1 MRFTVLEAWGWLEM
15 YYLSRVRKVLKVPP
29 NMMYEG
35 RSLKEVALELLR
47 KDFVEGLEGRNDEDL
62 GIILSVD
69 NLEILSQGI
78 IVPGDPRIYVEVE
91 FDVLSYK
98 PVLNEVVRGKVI
110 DVKNFGLFVN
120 IGPVEGLVH
129 KTQIMD
135 EPVKYDPSRNAFIG
149 VKTNRIVELGD
160 VVRARVVQISTK
172 SGWVKVGLTMRQ
184 PFLGK
189 EDWIEA
195 EKAKVAES

>member
-1 MRFTVLEAWGWLEM
+1 M
-15 YYLSRVRKVLKVPP
+15 YYLSRVRKVLKIPP
-29 NMMYEG
+29 SMMYEG
-35 RSLKEVALELLR
+35 RDVKEVALELLR

-69 NLEILSQGI
+69 NIEVLSQGI
-78 IVPGDPRIYVEVE
+78 IVPGDPRIYMEVE

-98 PVLNEVVRGKVI
+98 PILNEVVRGKVI

-135 EPVKYDPSRNAFIG
+135 EPVKYDPSRGAFIG
-149 VKTNRIVELGD
+149 VKSNRVIELGD
-160 VVRARVVQISTK
+160 VVRARVVQISSK
-172 SGWVKVGLTMRQ
+172 SGWIKVGLTMRQ
-184 PFLGK
+184 SFIGK
-189 EDWIEA
+189 EEWIEA
-195 EKAKVAES
+195 EKEKVSS

>member
-1 MRFTVLEAWGWLEM
+1 MEM
-15 YYLSRVRKVLKVPP
+15 YYLSRVRKVLKIPP

-35 RSLKEVALELLR
+35 HNVEEVALELLR

-69 NLEILSQGI
+69 NIEVLSQGI
-78 IVPGDPRIYVEVE
+78 IVPGDPRIYMEVE

-110 DVKNFGLFVN
+110 DIKNFGLFVN

-135 EPVKYDPSRNAFIG
+135 EPVKYDPSRGAFIG
-149 VKTNRIVELGD
+149 VKSNRVVELGD

-172 SGWVKVGLTMRQ
+172 SGWIKVGLTMRQ

-189 EDWIEA
+189 EEWIEA
-195 EKAKVAES
+195 EKERVSSQ